1 MASSFRKKG
10 LSHAQIMAAGFI
22 LVIMSG
28 TFLLMLP
35 FASKTGEV
43 THFMDALFTS
53 VSASCVTGLVVS
65 DTFAHWTMF
74 GQIVIL
80 CMIQVGGLG
89 VITISAL
96 VYRLF
101 GQRIGLNMR
110 NMIQESTYAFGLGG
124 IVKSLQRIF
133 LRTFIIEAVGAGL
146 LSIRFIPM
154 LGVGKGIWYGIFH
167 SISAFCNAGFDLMGR
182 FDHYSSLTHVYN
194 DPVINFTVMG
204 LIIVGGLGFVVWDD
218 IATYRFKVRRY
229 SLHSKVVLI
238 MLGALTAVGTT
249 LFLIFE
255 HNNLFAG
262 MSPGQAFM
270 SALFAAVTPRTAG
283 FNTVD
288 LESMTQASKLLTCLF
303 MFIGGNSGSTA
314 GGIKTTTIVVM
325 GAYIL
330 SNLTRAPGVHIMK
343 RRIGDENIKMASM
356 VFGLNIS
363 LIIVALLI
371 ISGCQQLPMDD
382 LLLEVFS
389 AMGTVGLSSGLT
401 RALVPASRI
410 VIMLLMFAGR
420 VGTVTFAVS
429 FRGNRRTAYIN
440 YPEEK
445 INVG

>member
-371 ISGCQQLPMDD
+371 ISGCQQLPMDN

>member
-1 MASSFRKKG
+1 MPKAARRKG
-10 LSHAQIMAAGFI
+10 LSHAQIMALGFI
-22 LVIMSG
+22 IVIMTG

-35 FASKTGEV
+35 FASKTGQV

-53 VSASCVTGLVVS
+53 VSASCVTGLVIA
-65 DTFAHWTMF
+65 DTFTHWTLF

-89 VITISAL
+89 VITMSAI
-96 VYRLF
+96 VYRIF

-110 NMIQESTYAFGLGG
+110 NMIQESTYAFQLDG

-133 LRTFIIEAVGAGL
+133 FRTLIIEAVGAVL

-154 LGVGKGIWYGIFH
+154 LGVGRGIWYGVFH
-167 SISAFCNAGFDLMGR
+167 SISAFCNAGFDLMGK
-182 FDHYSSLTHVYN
+182 FEQYSSLTHVYN
-194 DPVINFTVMG
+194 DPLINFTVIG
-204 LIIVGGLGFVVWDD
+204 LILVGGLGFVVWDD
-218 IATYRFKVRRY
+218 IVANKLRFRKY
-229 SLHSKVVLI
+229 SLHSKVVII
-238 MLGALTAVGTT
+238 MLGILTGIGTV

-262 MSPGQAFM
+262 MSPGQMFM

-283 FNTVD
+283 FNTTD
-288 LESMTQASKLLTCLF
+288 LATMTQGGKLLTCLL

-314 GGIKTTTIVVM
+314 GGIKTTTVVVM
-325 GAYIL
+325 FAYIL
-330 SNLTRAPGVHIMK
+330 SNLTRSTGVHIMK
-343 RRIGDENIKMASM
+343 RRIGDENIKMTSM
-356 VFGLNIS
+356 VFGLNTG

-371 ISGCQQLPMDD
+371 ISGIQRLPMDN

-389 AMGTVGLSSGLT
+389 AMGTVGLSAGLT
-401 RALVPASRI
+401 RAMLPASRI
-410 VIMLLMFAGR
+410 VLMLLMFAGR

-429 FRGNRRTAYIN
+429 LRGNKRQPYIK

>member
-249 LFLIFE
+249 LFMIFE

>member
-1 MASSFRKKG
+1 MASSARKKG
-10 LSHAQIMAAGFI
+10 LSHAQIMAMGFI

-35 FASKTGEV
+35 FASKTGQV

-53 VSASCVTGLVVS
+53 VSASCVTGLVVM
-65 DTFAHWTMF
+65 DTFTHWTLF

-89 VITISAL
+89 VITISAI
-96 VYRLF
+96 VYSVF

-110 NMIQESTYAFGLGG
+110 NMIQESTYAFQLGG

-133 LRTFIIEAVGAGL
+133 RRTFIIEGIGAIL

-154 LGVGKGIWYGIFH
+154 MGVGKGIWYGVFH
-167 SISAFCNAGFDLMGR
+167 SISAFCNAGFDLFGR
-182 FDHYSSLTHVYN
+182 FEQYSSLTRVYD
-194 DPVINFTVMG
+194 DPLVNFTIIG
-204 LIIVGGLGFVVWDD
+204 LILVGGLGFVVWDD
-218 IATYRFKVRRY
+218 IVEKGLRFKKY

-238 MLGALTAVGTT
+238 MLAVLTGVGTL
-249 LFLIFE
+249 LFIVFE
-255 HNNLFAG
+255 HNNLFEG
-262 MSPGQAFM
+262 MSPGQMIM

-283 FNTVD
+283 FNTTD
-288 LESMTQASKLLTCLF
+288 LATMSQAGKFLTCLY

-314 GGIKTTTIVVM
+314 GGIKTTTVVVM

-330 SNLTRAPGVHIMK
+330 SNLTRSTGVHIMK

-356 VFGLNIS
+356 VFGLNITLIVTA
-363 LIIVALLI
+363 LII
-371 ISGCQQLPMDD
+371 ISSLQTLPMDN

-389 AMGTVGLSSGLT
+389 AMGTVGLSAGLT
-401 RALVPASRI
+401 RSLLPASRI

-429 FRGNRRTAYIN
+429 FRGNRRQPYIK

>member
-1 MASSFRKKG
+1 MASSARKKG
-10 LSHAQIMAAGFI
+10 LSHAQIMAMGFI

-35 FASKTGEV
+35 FASKTGQV

-53 VSASCVTGLVVS
+53 VSASCVTGLVVM
-65 DTFAHWTMF
+65 DTFTHWTLF

-89 VITISAL
+89 VITISAI
-96 VYRLF
+96 VYSVF

-110 NMIQESTYAFGLGG
+110 NMIQESTYAFQLGG

-133 LRTFIIEAVGAGL
+133 RRTFIIEGIGAIL

-154 LGVGKGIWYGIFH
+154 MGVGKGIWYGVFH
-167 SISAFCNAGFDLMGR
+167 SISAFCNAGFDLFGR
-182 FDHYSSLTHVYN
+182 FEQYSSLMRVY
-194 DPVINFTVMG
+194 VVEKG
-204 LIIVGGLGFVVWDD
+204 L
-218 IATYRFKVRRY
+218 RFKKY

-238 MLGALTAVGTT
+238 MLAVLTGVGTL
-249 LFLIFE
+249 LFIVFE
-255 HNNLFAG
+255 HNNLFEG
-262 MSPGQAFM
+262 MSPGQMIM

-283 FNTVD
+283 FNTTD
-288 LESMTQASKLLTCLF
+288 LATMSQAGKFLTCLY

-314 GGIKTTTIVVM
+314 GGIKTTTVVVM

-330 SNLTRAPGVHIMK
+330 SNLTRSTGVHIMK

-356 VFGLNIS
+356 VFGLNITLIVTA
-363 LIIVALLI
+363 LII
-371 ISGCQQLPMDD
+371 ISSLQTLPMDN

-389 AMGTVGLSSGLT
+389 AMGTVGLSAGLT
-401 RALVPASRI
+401 RSLLPASRI

-429 FRGNRRTAYIN
+429 FRGNRRQPYIK

>member
-1 MASSFRKKG
+1 MAVSKRKKG
-10 LSHAQIMAAGFI
+10 LSHAQIMAMGFI
-22 LVIMSG
+22 IVIMSG
-28 TFLLMLP
+28 ALLLMLP
-35 FASKTGEV
+35 FASKTGQV
-43 THFMDALFTS
+43 THFMDALFTA
-53 VSASCVTGLVVS
+53 VSAGCVTGLVVA
-65 DTFAHWTMF
+65 DTFSHWTLF

-96 VYRLF
+96 VYRIF

-110 NMIQESTYAFGLGG
+110 NMIQESTYAFELGG

-133 LRTFIIEAVGAGL
+133 RRTFIIEGIGAVL

-154 LGVGKGIWYGIFH
+154 MGVGRGIWYGVFH

-182 FDHYSSLTHVYN
+182 YEHYSSLTHVYN
-194 DPVINFTVMG
+194 DPLINFTIMG
-204 LIIVGGLGFVVWDD
+204 LIIIGGLGFVVWDD
-218 IATYRFKVRRY
+218 ILKYKFKIKRY
-229 SLHSKVVLI
+229 TLHSKVVLI
-238 MLGALTAVGTT
+238 MLGILTGVGTL

-255 HNNLFAG
+255 HNNLFAD

-288 LESMTQASKLLTCLF
+288 LDSMTQAGKLLTCLL

-314 GGIKTTTIVVM
+314 GGIKTTTVIVM

-330 SNLTRAPGVHIMK
+330 SNLTGSTGVHILK

-356 VFGLNIS
+356 VFGLNITMIIAA
-363 LIIVALLI
+363 LIV
-371 ISGCQQLPMDD
+371 ISGLQKLPMDN

-389 AMGTVGLSSGLT
+389 AMGTVGLSAGLT
-401 RALVPASRI
+401 RSLLPASRI
-410 VIMLLMFAGR
+410 VLMLLMFAGR

-429 FRGNRRTAYIN
+429 FRGNRRQPYIK

>member
-1 MASSFRKKG
+1 MPKAARRKG
-10 LSHAQIMAAGFI
+10 LSHAQIMALGFI
-22 LVIMSG
+22 IVIMTG

-35 FASKTGEV
+35 FASKTGQV

-53 VSASCVTGLVVS
+53 VSASCVTGLVIA
-65 DTFAHWTMF
+65 DTFTHWTLF

-89 VITISAL
+89 VITMSAI
-96 VYRLF
+96 VYRIF

-110 NMIQESTYAFGLGG
+110 NMIQESTYAFQLDG

-133 LRTFIIEAVGAGL
+133 FRTFIIEAVGAVL

-154 LGVGKGIWYGIFH
+154 LGVGRGIWYGVFH
-167 SISAFCNAGFDLMGR
+167 SISAFCNAGFDLMGK
-182 FDHYSSLTHVYN
+182 FEQYSSLTHVYN
-194 DPVINFTVMG
+194 DPLINFTVIG
-204 LIIVGGLGFVVWDD
+204 LILVGGLGFVVWDD
-218 IATYRFKVRRY
+218 IVANKLRFRKY
-229 SLHSKVVLI
+229 SLHSKVVII
-238 MLGALTAVGTT
+238 MLGILTGIGTV

-262 MSPGQAFM
+262 MSPGQMFM

-283 FNTVD
+283 FNTTD
-288 LESMTQASKLLTCLF
+288 LATMTQGGKLLTCLL

-314 GGIKTTTIVVM
+314 GGIKTTTVVVM
-325 GAYIL
+325 FAYIL
-330 SNLTRAPGVHIMK
+330 SNLTRSTGVHIMK
-343 RRIGDENIKMASM
+343 RRIGDENIKMTSM
-356 VFGLNIS
+356 VFGLNTG

-371 ISGCQQLPMDD
+371 ISGIQRLPMDN

-389 AMGTVGLSSGLT
+389 AMGTVGLSAGLT
-401 RALVPASRI
+401 RAMLPASRI
-410 VIMLLMFAGR
+410 VLMLLMFAGR

-429 FRGNRRTAYIN
+429 LRGNKRQPYIK

>member
-1 MASSFRKKG
+1 MASSVRKKG
-10 LSHAQIMAAGFI
+10 LSHAQIMAMGFI

-35 FASKTGEV
+35 FASKTGQV

-53 VSASCVTGLVVS
+53 VSASCVTGLVVM
-65 DTFAHWTMF
+65 DTFTHWTLF

-89 VITISAL
+89 VITISAI
-96 VYRLF
+96 VYTIF

-110 NMIQESTYAFGLGG
+110 NMIQESTYAFQLGG

-133 LRTFIIEAVGAGL
+133 RRTFIIEGIGAIL

-154 LGVGKGIWYGIFH
+154 MGVGKGIWYGVFH
-167 SISAFCNAGFDLMGR
+167 SISAFCNAGFDLFGR
-182 FDHYSSLTHVYN
+182 FEQYSSLTRVYD
-194 DPVINFTVMG
+194 DPLVNFTIIG
-204 LIIVGGLGFVVWDD
+204 LILVGGLGFVVWDD
-218 IATYRFKVRRY
+218 IVEKGLKFKKY

-238 MLGALTAVGTT
+238 MLAVLTGVGTL
-249 LFLIFE
+249 LFIVFE

-262 MSPGQAFM
+262 MSPGQMFM

-283 FNTVD
+283 FNTTD
-288 LESMTQASKLLTCLF
+288 LATMSQAGKFLTCLY

-314 GGIKTTTIVVM
+314 GGIKTTTVVVM

-330 SNLTRAPGVHIMK
+330 SNLTRSTGVHIMK

-356 VFGLNIS
+356 VFGLNITLIVTA
-363 LIIVALLI
+363 LII
-371 ISGCQQLPMDD
+371 ISSLQTLPMDN

-389 AMGTVGLSSGLT
+389 AMGTVGLSAGLT
-401 RALVPASRI
+401 RSLLPASRI

-429 FRGNRRTAYIN
+429 FRGNRRQPYIK